1 MVKRF
6 QKIDKSKCVHPP
18 FDKDRHRQNQ
28 DYLIGFWNTLL
39 RGNVGFCET
48 SKSQLIIMLEVYK
61 RKYKD
66 SKDGSSLHF
75 IRFGQWD
82 KEYNENNFSQY

>member
-6 QKIDKSKCVHPP
+6 QKIDRDKLSHPP
-18 FDKDRHRQNQ
+18 YDKDRHRQNQ
-28 DYLIGFWNTLL
+28 DYLIWFWNTLL
-39 RGNVGFCET
+39 RGNVGFCEH
-48 SKSQLIIMLEVYK
+48 SKKELIIMLEVYK

-66 SKDGSSLHF
+66 VSNGAPVHF

-82 KEYNENNFSQY
+82 GEYENYTNS